1 MPLHVIPGPW
11 DAWQC
16 QSIAIPAPAVTGNYI
31 LPKPEGGLMPGDVS
45 AQLLISVTRR
55 LFISLIVLFG
65 LSLTAVALLAES
77 IYIVPLLV
85 FASGLI
91 GGFVGL
97 QRRLKD
103 LTLSDLE
110 LIAES
115 WIYTGLSPLVGGI
128 LAFLLFI
135 LFLSG
140 LVSGDL
146 FPVFLPDSDSTPE
159 SFMSI
164 FHQHGEG
171 HKEYAKLIFW
181 SFVAGFSEH
190 FVTDVISRFEG
201 AAVRS
206 LPLAGREESSRIEHR
221 DGKE

>member
-1 MPLHVIPGPW
+1 MDEPGNP
-11 DAWQC
+11 ATEAVK
-16 QSIAIPAPAVTGNYI
+16 SNNIPAR
-31 LPKPEGGLMPGDVS
+31 
-45 AQLLISVTRR
+45 LLISVTRR
-55 LFISLIVLFG
+55 LFIALVILYGFSLI
-65 LSLTAVALLAES
+65 AAALLRES

-85 FASGLI
+85 FASGVI

-103 LTLSDLE
+103 LTLFDLE

-115 WIYTGLSPLVGGI
+115 WVYTALSPLVGGV

-140 LVSGDL
+140 LLSGDL
-146 FPVFLPDSDSTPE
+146 FPVFLTDSNSSSE
-159 SFMSI
+159 SFLSI
-164 FHQHGEG
+164 FEQHGEG

-181 SFVAGFSEH
+181 SFMAGFSEH

-201 AAVRS
+201 AAVKS
-206 LPLAGREESSRIEHR
+206 LPLAGQEESRRIPR
-221 DGKE
+221 

>member
-1 MPLHVIPGPW
+1 MDEPSNSATEAVKLNN
-11 DAWQC
+11 
-16 QSIAIPAPAVTGNYI
+16 IPAR
-31 LPKPEGGLMPGDVS
+31 
-45 AQLLISVTRR
+45 LLISVTRR
-55 LFISLIVLFG
+55 LFIALVILYG
-65 LSLTAVALLAES
+65 LSLTAAALLRES

-85 FASGLI
+85 FASGVI

-103 LTLSDLE
+103 LTLFDLE

-115 WIYTGLSPLVGGI
+115 WVYTALSPLVGGV

-140 LVSGDL
+140 LLSGDL
-146 FPVFLPDSDSTPE
+146 FPVFLPDSNSSSE
-159 SFMSI
+159 SFLSI
-164 FHQHGEG
+164 FEQHGEG

-181 SFVAGFSEH
+181 SFMAGFSEH

-201 AAVRS
+201 AAVKS
-206 LPLAGREESSRIEHR
+206 LPLAEQEESKRIHR
-221 DGKE
+221 

>member
-1 MPLHVIPGPW
+1 MDETDNPAKEAVK
-11 DAWQC
+11 
-16 QSIAIPAPAVTGNYI
+16 SNIPAR
-31 LPKPEGGLMPGDVS
+31 
-45 AQLLISVTRR
+45 LLISVTRR
-55 LFISLIVLFG
+55 LFIALVILYG
-65 LSLTAVALLAES
+65 LSLTAAALLRES

-85 FASGLI
+85 FASGVI

-103 LTLSDLE
+103 LTLFDLE

-115 WIYTGLSPLVGGI
+115 WVYTALSPLVGGV

-140 LVSGDL
+140 LLSGDL
-146 FPVFLPDSDSTPE
+146 FPVFLPDSNSSSE
-159 SFMSI
+159 SFLSI
-164 FHQHGEG
+164 FEQHGEG

-201 AAVRS
+201 AAVKS
-206 LPLAGREESSRIEHR
+206 LPLAGQEESRWIQR
-221 DGKE
+221 

>member
-1 MPLHVIPGPW
+1 MDEPDNSATEAVK
-11 DAWQC
+11 
-16 QSIAIPAPAVTGNYI
+16 SNNIPAR
-31 LPKPEGGLMPGDVS
+31 
-45 AQLLISVTRR
+45 LLISVTRR
-55 LFISLIVLFG
+55 LFIALVILYG
-65 LSLTAVALLAES
+65 ISLTAAALLRES

-85 FASGLI
+85 FASGVI

-103 LTLSDLE
+103 LTLFDLE

-115 WIYTGLSPLVGGI
+115 WVYTALSPLVGGV

-140 LVSGDL
+140 LLSGDL
-146 FPVFLPDSDSTPE
+146 FPVFLPDSNSSSE
-159 SFMSI
+159 SFLSI
-164 FHQHGEG
+164 FEQHGEG

-181 SFVAGFSEH
+181 SFIAGFSEH

-201 AAVRS
+201 AAVKS
-206 LPLAGREESSRIEHR
+206 SPLAGQEESKRIQR
-221 DGKE
+221 

>member
-1 MPLHVIPGPW
+1 M
-11 DAWQC
+11 
-16 QSIAIPAPAVTGNYI
+16 S
-31 LPKPEGGLMPGDVS
+31 GDIT

-55 LFISLIVLFG
+55 LFVALIILFG

-115 WIYTGLSPLVGGI
+115 WVYTSLSPLVGGV

-140 LVSGDL
+140 LLSGDL
-146 FPVFLPDSDSTPE
+146 FPVFLPDSNSTPE

-164 FHQHGEG
+164 FQQHGDG

-181 SFVAGFSEH
+181 SFMAGFSEH

-206 LPLAGREESSRIEHR
+206 LPLASREESGREQRRIER
-221 DGKE
+221 PISKADPKG

>member
-1 MPLHVIPGPW
+1 MDETDNPAKEAVK
-11 DAWQC
+11 
-16 QSIAIPAPAVTGNYI
+16 SNIPAR
-31 LPKPEGGLMPGDVS
+31 
-45 AQLLISVTRR
+45 LLISVTRR
-55 LFISLIVLFG
+55 LFIALVILYG
-65 LSLTAVALLAES
+65 LSLTAAALLRDS

-85 FASGLI
+85 FASGVI

-103 LTLSDLE
+103 LTLFDLE

-115 WIYTGLSPLVGGI
+115 WVYTALSPLVGGV

-140 LVSGDL
+140 LLSGDL
-146 FPVFLPDSDSTPE
+146 FPVFLPDSNSSSE
-159 SFMSI
+159 SFLSI
-164 FHQHGEG
+164 FEQHGEG

-181 SFVAGFSEH
+181 SFIAGFSEH

-201 AAVRS
+201 AAVKS
-206 LPLAGREESSRIEHR
+206 LPLAGQEESRRIQS
-221 DGKE
+221 

>member
-1 MPLHVIPGPW
+1 MDEPDNPATEAVK
-11 DAWQC
+11 
-16 QSIAIPAPAVTGNYI
+16 SNIPAR
-31 LPKPEGGLMPGDVS
+31 
-45 AQLLISVTRR
+45 LLISVTRR
-55 LFISLIVLFG
+55 LFIALVILYG
-65 LSLTAVALLAES
+65 LSLTAAALLRDS

-85 FASGLI
+85 FASGVI

-103 LTLSDLE
+103 LTLFDLE

-115 WIYTGLSPLVGGI
+115 WVYTALSPLVGGV

-140 LVSGDL
+140 LLSGDL
-146 FPVFLPDSDSTPE
+146 FPVFLPDSNSSSE
-159 SFMSI
+159 SFLSI
-164 FHQHGEG
+164 FEQHGEG

-181 SFVAGFSEH
+181 SFIAGFSEH

-201 AAVRS
+201 AAVKS
-206 LPLAGREESSRIEHR
+206 SPLAGQEESKRIQR
-221 DGKE
+221 

>member
-1 MPLHVIPGPW
+1 MDEPDNPATEAVK
-11 DAWQC
+11 
-16 QSIAIPAPAVTGNYI
+16 SNNIPAR
-31 LPKPEGGLMPGDVS
+31 
-45 AQLLISVTRR
+45 LLISVTRR
-55 LFISLIVLFG
+55 LFIALVILYG
-65 LSLTAVALLAES
+65 LSLTAAALLRDS

-85 FASGLI
+85 FASGVI

-103 LTLSDLE
+103 LTLFDLE

-115 WIYTGLSPLVGGI
+115 WVYTALSPLVGGV

-140 LVSGDL
+140 LLSGDL
-146 FPVFLPDSDSTPE
+146 FPVFLPDSNSSSE
-159 SFMSI
+159 SFLSI
-164 FHQHGEG
+164 FEQHGEG

-181 SFVAGFSEH
+181 SFIAGFSEH

-201 AAVRS
+201 AAVKS
-206 LPLAGREESSRIEHR
+206 LPLVGQEESRRIQR
-221 DGKE
+221 

>member
-1 MPLHVIPGPW
+1 MDEPDNAATETVK
-11 DAWQC
+11 
-16 QSIAIPAPAVTGNYI
+16 SNNIPAR
-31 LPKPEGGLMPGDVS
+31 
-45 AQLLISVTRR
+45 LLISVTRR
-55 LFISLIVLFG
+55 LFIALVILYG
-65 LSLTAVALLAES
+65 LSLTAAALLRES

-85 FASGLI
+85 FASGVI

-103 LTLSDLE
+103 LTLFDLE

-115 WIYTGLSPLVGGI
+115 WVYTALSPLVGGV

-140 LVSGDL
+140 LLSGDL
-146 FPVFLPDSDSTPE
+146 FPVFLPDSNSSSE
-159 SFMSI
+159 SFLSI
-164 FHQHGEG
+164 FEQHGEG

-181 SFVAGFSEH
+181 SFIAGFSEH

-201 AAVRS
+201 AAVKS
-206 LPLAGREESSRIEHR
+206 LPLVGQEESKRIQR
-221 DGKE
+221 

>member
-1 MPLHVIPGPW
+1 
-11 DAWQC
+11 
-16 QSIAIPAPAVTGNYI
+16 
-31 LPKPEGGLMPGDVS
+31 MPGDVS

-65 LSLTAVALLAES
+65 LSLIAVASLAES

-103 LTLSDLE
+103 LT
-110 LIAES
+110 
-115 WIYTGLSPLVGGI
+115 
-128 LAFLLFI
+128 
-135 LFLSG
+135 
-140 LVSGDL
+140 
-146 FPVFLPDSDSTPE
+146 
-159 SFMSI
+159 
-164 FHQHGEG
+164 
-171 HKEYAKLIFW
+171 
-181 SFVAGFSEH
+181 FVAGFSEH

-206 LPLAGREESSRIEHR
+206 LPLARREESSRIEHR
-221 DGKE
+221 DRKE